1 MNEWKEEKNGKG
13 RKEREKEKLL
23 LVLVRQI
30 YKIEHDK
37 DYARTYK
44 IILYTYKLTYSKTV
58 KHNKSFL
65 KALNNRTKRAK
76 LWTWL
81 LILP

>member
-1 MNEWKEEKNGKG
+1 MEG
-13 RKEREKEKLL
+13 RKEWKREERKGKRKRPL

-44 IILYTYKLTYSKTV
+44 MYIYL
-58 KHNKSFL
+58 
-65 KALNNRTKRAK
+65 
-76 LWTWL
+76 
-81 LILP
+81 

>member
-44 IILYTYKLTYSKTV
+44 MYIYL
-58 KHNKSFL
+58 
-65 KALNNRTKRAK
+65 
-76 LWTWL
+76 
-81 LILP
+81 

>member
-1 MNEWKEEKNGKG
+1 MTKTM
-13 RKEREKEKLL
+13 
-23 LVLVRQI
+23 Q
-30 YKIEHDK
+30 EHIK
-37 DYARTYK
+37 C
-44 IILYTYKLTYSKTV
+44 IYTYKLNYSKTV